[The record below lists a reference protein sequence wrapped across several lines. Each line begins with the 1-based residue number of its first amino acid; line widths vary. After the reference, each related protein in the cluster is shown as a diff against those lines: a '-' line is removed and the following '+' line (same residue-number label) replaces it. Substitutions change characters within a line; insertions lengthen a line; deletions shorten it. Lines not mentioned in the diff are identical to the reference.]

1 MNGNSHLV
9 DALPDGPLKTS
20 DELISLVYSDLR
32 RIAADKM
39 AFEASGHIL
48 QPTALVHEAWL
59 RIVQTGRHTFRN
71 RAHFLAVAS
80 EAMRRILIDDARRR
94 SRFKRGD
101 HPVRVELDEIALAP
115 PARADVLL
123 KLDEA
128 LQQLEAE
135 LPDKAEIVKL
145 KYFGG
150 LTNQELAEGL
160 DVTER
165 TVERAWAYAKAWL
178 CRAIQNME

>member
-1 MNGNSHLV
+1 MNRKAHLL

-39 AFEASGHIL
+39 ACEANGRTL
-48 QPTALVHEAWL
+48 QPTALVHEVWL
-59 RIVQTGRHTFRN
+59 RLVQTGRHTFRN

-80 EAMRRILIDDARRR
+80 EAMRRVLIDDARRR
-94 SRFKRGD
+94 LRLKRGGG
-101 HPVRVELDEIALAP
+101 RENVELDEMAVAQ

-135 LPDKAEIVKL
+135 HPDKAEMVKL

-150 LTNQELAEGL
+150 LTDQEVAEGL
-160 DVTER
+160 GVTER

-178 CRAIQNME
+178 CRAMQKMV